1 MERLRFAQGLGDR
14 RLAES
19 PPPTR
24 SVTLPPSRRPIRIP
38 KTAEVV
44 AADVRGMIIRGELR
58 EGDFLRSEGGLM
70 ELYGT
75 SRPTIREALRILENE
90 QFISIVRG
98 ARDGAS
104 VRTPT
109 VAGVARYAGFA
120 LQVQGTL
127 LADIYQARL
136 AVEPFAA
143 RIAASADPPPDLT
156 RLRGE
161 IAAVA
166 RLAEDPARQLEFR
179 IAVARLHLPI
189 VELAGSPMLTLIAAM
204 LARVIESHQS
214 RFTPS
219 RSPLLQTLTAQQHLK
234 RNRAAM
240 KSFGLVADLI
250 EARDPDGAEGQ
261 LRRHIENAS
270 ATWLSGYDQAT
281 VIDVLD

>member
-1 MERLRFAQGLGDR
+1 
-14 RLAES
+14 LADYF
-19 PPPTR
+19 PTPR
-24 SVTLPPSRRPIRIP
+24 TVALPPIRPNRPIRIP

-44 AADVRGMIIRGELR
+44 AADIRRMVIRGELR
-58 EGDFLRSEGGLM
+58 EGDFLRSEGRLM
-70 ELYGT
+70 ELYGA

-90 QFISIVRG
+90 QFISVARG
-98 ARDGAS
+98 THDGAS
-104 VRTPT
+104 VRTPK

-120 LQVQGTL
+120 LQSQGAL
-127 LADIYQARL
+127 LSDIYQARL

-143 RIAASADPPPDLT
+143 RIAASADPPPDLS

-161 IAAVA
+161 IAAVS
-166 RLAEDPARQLEFR
+166 RLLEDPSRGVEFR

-189 VELAGSPMLTLIAAM
+189 VELAGSPTLTMIAAM

-214 RFTPS
+214 RFLPHSPELVRLTPE
-219 RSPLLQTLTAQQHLK
+219 QHLK

-240 KSFGLVADLI
+240 KSFALVADLI
-250 EARDPDGAEGQ
+250 EARDADGAEAQ

-270 ATWLSGYDQAT
+270 ATWLSGYDQTT